1 MTLQSI
7 LFHTTVFLCRL
18 VFMTTASQFYCHG
31 TCYKGN
37 FDPTLHV
44 QKDSALVGHSYRNIS
59 GKTDHECFGTC
70 INDCRCLAFQTQSSK
85 CELLEDDRTTAGNDF
100 QEMVG
105 YNYYDIQQEFVQQV
119 SDFAKTVKFKSISF
133 AEITRKRVH
142 RPDF

>member
-1 MTLQSI
+1 MSLQSI
-7 LFHTTVFLCRL
+7 LFHTAVLLSRL
-18 VFMTTASQFYCHG
+18 VFMTTASQFHCHG

-59 GKTDHECFGTC
+59 GKTDDECFGIC
-70 INDCRCLAFQTQSSK
+70 INDCRCLAFQTQSFK
-85 CELLEDDRTTAGNDF
+85 CELLEDDRTTSGNDF
-100 QEMVG
+100 QAMAG

-119 SDFAKTVKFKSISF
+119 SDFGKIDKVSSISF

-142 RPDF
+142 RPYF